1 MKRQIIA
8 AAMLSA
14 LLLTACGADSTAAE
28 SQKPESPAAAE
39 SSAEESSAKADES
52 TEKAAESAIEAE
64 PAAEKK
70 AEQVSFETPVAG
82 IKLGMKIGEIRGV
95 LGSEAKHDTELANP
109 LLAEWY
115 DFDADS
121 VTVFGTEFQIPCYIT
136 CYLDVNG
143 YLSQCSVTLGKHHDS
158 SSSVYSDAAAQQA
171 DKEKL
176 LKLVCAHEGEPV
188 KTEEGFVGDDT
199 QYTWYS
205 SNNTEIYLTG
215 SAALWGIEG
224 ETVNL
229 LSTSCADTD
238 GNQRTYSEAA
248 GIAVRSDDSSS
259 KSSGGKKK
267 SSDSLA
273 EGEYWCCGK
282 NDTCKNKTYSP
293 TDLYCHSCDPD
304 DNNIEGD
311 QRKSS
316 GSSKKGSGE
325 IKDTNGN
332 GKVDEDDWEKAWKD
346 YLNEHMN

>member
-1 MKRQIIA
+1 
-8 AAMLSA
+8 MLSA
-14 LLLTACGADSTAAE
+14 LLLTACGSTPSE
-28 SQKPESPAAAE
+28 SIK
-39 SSAEESSAKADES
+39 EESSAAE
-52 TEKAAESAIEAE
+52 TTTTAAETVEAKGETPADPAVTAE
-64 PAAEKK
+64 PVSEKT
-70 AEQVSFETPVAG
+70 ADANCFSTPFEG
-82 IKLGMKIGEIRGV
+82 ISLGMKIEEIRGV

-109 LLAEWY
+109 MLAEWY
-115 DFDADS
+115 DFDADK
-121 VTVFGTEFQIPCYIT
+121 VTVFGTEFEIPCCIT
-136 CYLDVNG
+136 CYLDANG

-158 SSSVYSDAAAQQA
+158 AASAYADAAAQQA

-188 KTEEGFVGDDT
+188 KTEEGIAEDDT

-205 SNNTEIYLTG
+205 SNNTDIYLTG

-282 NDTCKNKTYSP
+282 GDTCRNKTYSP

>member
-1 MKRQIIA
+1 MRRQLLA
-8 AAMLSA
+8 VTLLSA
-14 LLLTACGADSTAAE
+14 VLLSACGSAPAESIKEDSSAAE
-28 SQKPESPAAAE
+28 TTTTATETAEAKGETPADPAV
-39 SSAEESSAKADES
+39 
-52 TEKAAESAIEAE
+52 TAE
-64 PAAEKK
+64 PVSEKT
-70 AEQVSFETPVAG
+70 ADANCFSTPFEG
-82 IKLGMKIGEIRGV
+82 ISLGMKIGEIRGV

-136 CYLDVNG
+136 CYLDGNG

-171 DKEKL
+171 DKDKL
-176 LKLVCAHEGEPV
+176 YALICAHDGKPV

-248 GIAVRSDDSSS
+248 GIAVKSGGSSS
-259 KSSGGKKK
+259 TSSSGGKKK

-316 GSSKKGSGE
+316 GGK
-325 IKDTNGN
+325 ITDRDGN
-332 GKVDEDDWEKAWKD
+332 GKVDEDDWEKAWKE
-346 YLNEHMN
+346 YLNDHMN